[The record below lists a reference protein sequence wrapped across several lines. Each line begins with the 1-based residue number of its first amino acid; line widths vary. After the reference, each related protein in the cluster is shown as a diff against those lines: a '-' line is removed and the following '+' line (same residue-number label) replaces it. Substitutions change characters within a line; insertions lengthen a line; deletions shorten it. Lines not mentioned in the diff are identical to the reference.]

1 MTDST
6 VRVLFVCLGNICRS
20 PLAEGVFR
28 ALVREAGVEDRFFID
43 SAGTAD
49 YHVGDLP
56 DPRTREVARRRG
68 IQLTSRARQV
78 QVEDL
83 ETFDYVIAMD
93 SQNLRDVRRLAAR
106 AQLRAEIRRLR
117 EFDEAN
123 GGDLDVPDPYYGGPA
138 GFELVHDIV
147 ERSCRRFLDS
157 ILAPRMP

>member
-1 MTDST
+1 
-6 VRVLFVCLGNICRS
+6 
-20 PLAEGVFR
+20 
-28 ALVREAGVEDRFFID
+28 
-43 SAGTAD
+43 
-49 YHVGDLP
+49 
-56 DPRTREVARRRG
+56 EVARRRG